1 MRNAAVWLLL
11 LVAALPRA
19 WIAWTDHGIFWPDEI
34 YQSLEPAHLFAFG
47 YGVRAWEFE
56 AGARSWLF
64 PGFLGLVLK
73 LLALAGVDHG
83 LALATGARLIMVV
96 ISLAGVY
103 GTLRLAQVMGGPAA
117 GVLGGLFAAA
127 FPLQLLFGSRCMGEV
142 ASGTLL
148 VFAALA
154 LAHADARR
162 PMLAGALSA
171 AAVFVRYTNGVV
183 LLGFIAWLVA
193 LRRWADLRRFAAAAA
208 GVGLLGGMLDWATW
222 GAPFHSI
229 RAYLQYNLVENLST
243 QYGVAETAYYVF
255 TLGSATGPA
264 VLALA
269 LGLALAGRRAAAP
282 LAVALAY
289 VLVHSAIAHKEI
301 RFLLPVVPLLLAVA
315 ATGLASAL
323 AAARLSVPMI
333 AGVGTVLAAAMLHRA
348 TTLTFADAGQ
358 YRGQPAGTLAPWHA
372 TEGVN
377 RLLDFAGRRADLCG
391 IWVTG
396 VRGAWTGGY
405 SYLHRRV
412 PIRYATQPA
421 SAAAANYA
429 LAPAASLPFPLAGP
443 AESAVTL
450 PPEFVRVAESR
461 GWHLYRREG
470 GCG

>member
-1 MRNAAVWLLL
+1 MNRAAVGLLL
-11 LVAALPRA
+11 LAAALPRA
-19 WIAWTDHGIFWPDEI
+19 WLAWSDHGIFWPDEI

-73 LLALAGVDHG
+73 LLAFAGVDHG
-83 LALATGARLIMVV
+83 LALATGARLVMAA

-117 GVLGGLFAAA
+117 GVLGGMFAAA
-127 FPLQLLFGSRCMGEV
+127 FPLQLLFGSRCMGEA

-154 LAHADARR
+154 LAQADARR
-162 PMLAGALSA
+162 PALAGALSA
-171 AAVFVRYTNGVV
+171 VAVFVRYTNGVV

-193 LRRWADLRRFAAAAA
+193 LRRWAELRRFAGAAA
-208 GVGLLGGMLDWATW
+208 GVGLLGGLLDWATW
-222 GAPFHSI
+222 GAPFHSV
-229 RAYLQYNLVENLST
+229 RAYLQYNLVENQSV
-243 QYGVAETAYYVF
+243 QYGVADATYYAS

-269 LGLALAGRRAAAP
+269 LGLVLAGRRAAAP
-282 LAVALAY
+282 LAVAIAY
-289 VLVHSAIAHKEI
+289 VLIHSGIPHKEV
-301 RFLLPVVPLLLAVA
+301 RFLLPVVPLLLAAA
-315 ATGLASAL
+315 ATGVASAL
-323 AAARLSVPMI
+323 ASVRLSMSMT
-333 AGVGTVLAAAMLHRA
+333 AGVGLVLAAAMLQRSVS
-348 TTLTFADAGQ
+348 LTFADAGQ
-358 YRGQPAGTLAPWHA
+358 YRDQPAGALAPWHA

-377 RLLDFAGRRADLCG
+377 RLLDFAGRRADACG

-396 VRGAWTGGY
+396 IRGAWTGGY
-405 SYLHRRV
+405 SYLHRPV

-429 LAPAASLPFPLAGP
+429 LAPTAPLPFPLAGL
-443 AESAVTL
+443 AESAVAL
-450 PPEFVRVAESR
+450 PPEFVPVAESR
-461 GWHLYRREG
+461 GWRLYRREG
-470 GCG
+470 GCR